1 MVESIFGFVIGL
13 TFITGFF
20 LGTYFMTVE
29 ARDRGYMEQC
39 VGKIGWHW
47 ECPSD

>member
-1 MVESIFGFVIGL
+1 MAESLFGFWTASIFMA
-13 TFITGFF
+13 GFF
-20 LGTYFMTVE
+20 LSTYIMTVE